1 MVLEIL
7 LCLVLFIVG
16 IQLFRGQWLRLIAG
30 YNTSSREKR
39 EQINGHNLGKLIGG
53 LVLICS
59 LTIVITLIKP
69 EIANVFAVLIPLLV
83 LFSLVFAHF
92 SRWFKVQGQMGGSN
106 FLYVFFKVINPEIMG
121 LIYYVVS
128 SVISD
133 TCFLSVRYHHRF
145 VTLISELWQIIY
157 ANSDSNY

>member
-16 IQLFRGQWLRLIAG
+16 IQLFRGKWLMLIAG

-39 EQINGHNLGKLIGG
+39 EQINGHNFGKLIGG

-59 LTIVITLIKP
+59 LAIIITLIKP
-69 EIANVFAVLIPLLV
+69 EIANVFAALIPLLV

-92 SRWFKVQGQMGGSN
+92 SRWFRV
-106 FLYVFFKVINPEIMG
+106 
-121 LIYYVVS
+121 
-128 SVISD
+128 
-133 TCFLSVRYHHRF
+133 
-145 VTLISELWQIIY
+145 
-157 ANSDSNY
+157 